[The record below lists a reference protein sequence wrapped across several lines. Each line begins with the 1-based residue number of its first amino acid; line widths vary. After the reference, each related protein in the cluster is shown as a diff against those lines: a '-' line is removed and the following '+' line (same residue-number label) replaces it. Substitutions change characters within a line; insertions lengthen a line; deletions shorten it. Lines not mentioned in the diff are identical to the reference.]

1 MQCIE
6 RKYLS
11 LRAWCSRLVRGGIG
25 FSKSSFMHKIVVGLV
40 INFWFF
46 KRELPFHLT

>member
-1 MQCIE
+1 V
-6 RKYLS
+6 LS
-11 LRAWCSRLVRGGIG
+11 VSICLCVLGVAGLLGGGIG
-25 FSKSSFMHKIVVGLV
+25 FLKSSFMYKIVVGLV